1 MRLEEIQKMDS
12 VAEIFEYIV
21 KNSCYISN
29 TNKNLNIQDWETFDY
44 YTYLV
49 NNFVN
54 KNHVDSSLDYLL
66 ISNSRNYKNV
76 HMQDL
81 DVENTVQQSRA
92 SILFLM
98 HEYYEGRWDNEV
110 EREFGFKIEG
120 DINKFKRLF
129 THENID
135 RFCSFL
141 LTKSQQSERR
151 NLDTRILESM
161 KDENGKWRTVS
172 KYLNIKQISLEQTY
186 EDDRRIDVEQYLT
199 QKNGIENEIDNMY
212 VYQNDNIYTF
222 IARNLHLLTDKQ
234 LEFITFYLESTDVTA
249 FEEIFKYDDEI
260 FNKQLKCSYRKNIV
274 TRIERELLS
283 KSDNVKYHDN
293 DYYTLVK
300 SDNEYFLNKL
310 NAIKDRYEQFKLIAK
325 EMKKSHNLAKILND
339 IVIEQSCINY
349 FITYMKNSETVDMY
363 RYIMS
368 NKFVNL
374 IDAINKI
381 GVDNNAT
388 RNRKVS

>member
-1 MRLEEIQKMDS
+1 MKS
-12 VAEIFEYIV
+12 VSEIFEYIV
-21 KNSCYISN
+21 ENSCYISN
-29 TNKNLNIQDWETFDY
+29 TNKNLNIQDWDCYEY

-66 ISNSRNYKNV
+66 ISNSRNYKNI

-81 DVENTVQQSRA
+81 DIENTVQQSRA

-110 EREFGFKIEG
+110 EREFGFKIES
-120 DINKFKRLF
+120 DIEKFKRLF
-129 THENID
+129 TYENID

-186 EDDRRIDVEQYLT
+186 EDDRRIDVEQYLA
-199 QKNGIENEIDNMY
+199 QKNEIENEIDNMY

-283 KSDNVKYHDN
+283 KSNNVKYHEN

-300 SDNEYFLNKL
+300 SDNQYFIDKL
-310 NAIKDRYEQFKLIAK
+310 NITEDRYEQFKLIAK
-325 EMKKSHNLAKILND
+325 EMKKSTTLAKILNE
-339 IVIEQSCINY
+339 IVIEADLLNY
-349 FITYMKNSETVDMY
+349 FITYMKNSETVELY
-363 RYIMS
+363 RFIMS
-368 NKFVNL
+368 NRFTDL
-374 IDAINKI
+374 ITKINQI
-381 GVDNNAT
+381 GVDANDRT
-388 RNRKVS
+388 DRKVS